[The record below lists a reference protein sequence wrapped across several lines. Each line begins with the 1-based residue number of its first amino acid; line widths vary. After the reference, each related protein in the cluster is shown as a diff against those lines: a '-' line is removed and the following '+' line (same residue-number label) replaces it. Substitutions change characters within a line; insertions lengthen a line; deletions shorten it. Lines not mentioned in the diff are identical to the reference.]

1 LYRGKKKILNELIK
15 KDPDEMAQG
24 LELEEIDS
32 LLVLDEA
39 GERWYLIYS
48 NSLGI
53 VGQRTARRQ
62 ADTIARSGFRMP
74 AGYSIKGNY
83 PMDEITDSNLGDLW
97 KSVQQKYVI
106 SDLKGVEID
115 KETGLPSQLAERKKR
130 MADAGHEDA
139 LTEAKFE
146 LEEAERRKKAQER
159 SESGGRKTKKKAV
172 KKEKPAKKAK
182 SKKKAKKTKAKKV
195 KAKKKQEEAFFEVEG
210 IGQIVL
216 TGKLT
221 IGIED
226 PVETQLI
233 LDPDNL
239 TKSQW
244 TKIAQELN
252 AGDITQIT
260 FDKTNEGTFATSLK
274 V

>member
-1 LYRGKKKILNELIK
+1 LYKGKKKILNEIIK
-15 KDPDEMAQG
+15 KNPEEMAQS

-32 LLVLDEA
+32 LLVLDER
-39 GERWYLIYS
+39 GERWYLVYS

-83 PMDEITDSNLGDLW
+83 PMDEISDANLGDLW
-97 KSVQQKYVI
+97 KSVQEKYVI

-146 LEEAERRKKAQER
+146 LEEAERRKRAQER
-159 SESGGRKTKKKAV
+159 SKGGGRRAKKKAV
-172 KKEKPAKKAK
+172 KEKKKKTPAKKAK
-182 SKKKAKKTKAKKV
+182 PKKKAKKTKAKK
-195 KAKKKQEEAFFEVEG
+195 KEIDAFFEVDG
-210 IGQIVL
+210 VGQIIL
-216 TGKLT
+216 NGKLT
-221 IGIED
+221 LGIDD

-233 LDPDNL
+233 LDPNNL

-244 TKIAQELN
+244 NKIAQELN
-252 AGDITQIT
+252 SGDVAQIT
-260 FDKTNEGTFATSLK
+260 FNKTDEGTFATSLK